1 MVNSIPIKLLFNKV
15 IQTQSGSGTGRTS
28 EVLATI
34 WVVGIGCLFT
44 VSSNC
49 RYMVHLLTYIYFTI
63 HNKKV
68 RRKTIESK
76 LKGVV
81 FKKRKLKKKKKKN
94 RRAGTAVSKDLTSFA
109 ATPPES
115 LSLGTLGSSSIAALS
130 DEARLASVTL
140 LPPHSHRTP
149 VHPMIHLL

>member
-81 FKKRKLKKKKKKN
+81 FKKRKLKKKKKE
-94 RRAGTAVSKDLTSFA
+94 
-109 ATPPES
+109 PEGRNS
-115 LSLGTLGSSSIAALS
+115 RIKGPDFFCSNSS
-130 DEARLASVTL
+130 
-140 LPPHSHRTP
+140 
-149 VHPMIHLL
+149 